1 MYTSLST
8 RIYKQFVGNS
18 MVILCMKILKT
29 VVYACALVC
38 ACVCVCVNIDEGR
51 KIELPA
57 RQKKSNV

>member
-38 ACVCVCVNIDEGR
+38 ARVCVCVNIDEGR